1 MQCILILI
9 VRTFTFMDCVNGWS
23 IKKSNATNESNSW
36 AASQPASQPSKQ
48 THVKNIVSP
57 TNYSKRLGK
66 HGRDN
71 SNYKTTT
78 TTTNCQPCKCAARTY
93 TFILYQTFPFYIIA
107 IIHLFT
113 VVALLDTTIISQRA
127 VITRFAFTFVR
138 LVDVVGRQHKLFS
151 EIPFF
156 VVVSTLITN
165 GFFPFDVWMLL
176 ILCMILSLLPCY
188 FEMSYR

>member
-1 MQCILILI
+1 MDEVSKNQML
-9 VRTFTFMDCVNGWS
+9 RTNQTHG
-23 IKKSNATNESNSW
+23 
-36 AASQPASQPSKQ
+36 QPASQASKQ

-71 SNYKTTT
+71 SNYKTT

-127 VITRFAFTFVR
+127 VITHFAFTFVR

-156 VVVSTLITN
+156 CCIDADYKW
-165 GFFPFDVWMLL
+165 FFPFRCLNAVDFMYDFIPFTML
-176 ILCMILSLLPCY
+176 
-188 FEMSYR
+188 F